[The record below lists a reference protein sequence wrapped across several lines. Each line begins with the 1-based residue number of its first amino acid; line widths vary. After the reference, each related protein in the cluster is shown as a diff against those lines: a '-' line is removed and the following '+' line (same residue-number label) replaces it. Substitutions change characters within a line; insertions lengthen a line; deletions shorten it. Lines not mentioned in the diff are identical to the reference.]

1 MAFARIQIKGLDK
14 TNKILKQLG
23 KRAPQIL
30 GSALFQIGE
39 EIIGK
44 SKEDFVPV
52 DLGHLRS
59 SGFVEEPKVTT
70 RSGVTVELGF
80 GGPAGKG
87 NVGGG
92 KNKISVGYAL
102 IVHEDLT
109 AFHKVGENKYLEKPF
124 NKAQRNMDKRI
135 AFLLMEAEPRFR

>member
-1 MAFARIQIKGLDK
+1 MPFARIQIKGLK
-14 TNKILKQLG
+14 ETNQILKQLG
-23 KRAPQIL
+23 KRAPEIL

-59 SGFVEEPKVTT
+59 SGFVEEPKTSS
-70 RSGVTVELGF
+70 RNGVTVELGF

-87 NVGGG
+87 NVGGA

-102 IVHEDLT
+102 IVHEDLS
-109 AFHKVGENKYLEKPF
+109 ARHKVGGSKYLEKPF
-124 NKAQRNMDKRI
+124 NRAQRNMDRRI